1 MLPNSEKIKQLK
13 LSGKFSKQLQ
23 YDITAWDSIR
33 TLVVFRNNCVNMY
46 PDFDVINYNNVINH
60 MLSMVVLNETLDGPN
75 LLLSISGARLFNG
88 V

>member
-75 LLLSISGARLFNG
+75 LLLSISGAQLFNG